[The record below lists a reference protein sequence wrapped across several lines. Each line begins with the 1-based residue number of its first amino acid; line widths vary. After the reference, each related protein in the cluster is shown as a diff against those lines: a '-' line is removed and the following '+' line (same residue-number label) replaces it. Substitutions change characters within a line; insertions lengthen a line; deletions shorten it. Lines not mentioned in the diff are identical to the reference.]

1 MALLGNYIVASF
13 VPAADGHDRILV
25 IRLLTLQFLRSS
37 QVRRDNR
44 VMGHDKP
51 DSIAGDGGDCVDP

>member
-13 VPAADGHDRILV
+13 VPAADGHDKSLSLGYSPC
-25 IRLLTLQFLRSS
+25 RLLRSS